1 MLIFPSPSVDL
12 SVHTASSSFPQTICI
27 GSAKGGVGKTAV
39 AANLAVALQRMGKRV
54 MLLDADLQM
63 PTVHMVLGTHCVYN
77 LGHFLSGKKTLQ
89 EIVTTSPTGV
99 RLVSGVSGLSKLSQ
113 RHVFSIVQGFC
124 TLTEEV
130 DFLIVDTATGITPL
144 TLPFLTASP
153 KRFLVVRDNPQSIVQ
168 TIACIEALVHEH
180 GHNEIYLLI
189 NGLDDPQEGQLV
201 FDRINQACALTIG
214 QSINYIGA
222 IGQHE
227 NILSA
232 LKKCKSVFDYASQ
245 SGAAYDFSA
254 LAQATD
260 QLLPIGYTSGKLEF
274 FIEQRVR
281 RTH

>member
-1 MLIFPSPSVDL
+1 M
-12 SVHTASSSFPQTICI
+12 
-27 GSAKGGVGKTAV
+27 
-39 AANLAVALQRMGKRV
+39 
-54 MLLDADLQM
+54 
-63 PTVHMVLGTHCVYN
+63 
-77 LGHFLSGKKTLQ
+77 
-89 EIVTTSPTGV
+89 
-99 RLVSGVSGLSKLSQ
+99 
-113 RHVFSIVQGFC
+113 
-124 TLTEEV
+124 
-130 DFLIVDTATGITPL
+130 
-144 TLPFLTASP
+144 TASP

-168 TIACIEALVHEH
+168 TIACIEALVYEH

-189 NGLDDPQEGQLV
+189 NGLDDPQDGQLV

-232 LKKCKSVFDYASQ
+232 LKKCQSVFDYASQ
-245 SGAAYDFSA
+245 SAAAYDFSA

>member
-1 MLIFPSPSVDL
+1 MFTYSSLAVDL
-12 SVHTASSSFPQTICI
+12 PAHTAASSIPQTICI

-63 PTVHMVLGTHCVYN
+63 PTVHMVLGAHCAYN

-99 RLVSGVSGLSKLSQ
+99 RLVSGVSGLAKLSQ
-113 RHVFSIVQGFC
+113 RQVFSIVQGFC

-189 NGLDDPQEGQLV
+189 NGLDDPQDGQLV

-222 IGQHE
+222 IGHHE

-232 LKKCKSVFDYASQ
+232 LKKCQSVFDYASQ
-245 SGAAYDFSA
+245 SAAAYDFSA